1 MQLDGTYSYVFSGT
15 FGAGMGAFRIK
26 GDRMAGGDFNNVKF
40 AGSIAPA
47 QRADILEVSLTF
59 DLPGALG
66 VVQKVLS
73 PGLKQLRSR
82 RFHIPADFAE
92 GKPFEA
98 HADPV
103 SAWLIVKRIHDFST
117 WPALVKFIGSE
128 RQALQREA
136 DKRFGTNA
144 YLLE

>member
-1 MQLDGTYSYVFSGT
+1 
-15 FGAGMGAFRIK
+15 
-26 GDRMAGGDFNNVKF
+26 
-40 AGSIAPA
+40 
-47 QRADILEVSLTF
+47 
-59 DLPGALG
+59 

-82 RFHIPADFAE
+82 TFQVPADFTG

-117 WPALVKFIGSE
+117 WPALVKLIGTE
-128 RQALQREA
+128 RQNLQKQA
-136 DKRFGTNA
+136 DKRFGTTA
-144 YLLE
+144 YFLE

>member
-26 GDRMAGGDFNNVKF
+26 GGLMSGGDFNGVDF
-40 AGSIAPA
+40 SGTIGPA
-47 QRADILEVSLTF
+47 ERSDMLEASLTF

-82 RFHIPADFAE
+82 TFHIPADFTE

-117 WPALVKFIGSE
+117 WPALVKFIGAE
-128 RQALQREA
+128 RQALQSSA
-136 DKRFGTNA
+136 DKRFGTSA